1 MKKLKKLSSLLLATV
16 MAVSALFIPGTSFAG
31 DYEASLAKAG
41 FTSSYIAVLS
51 KLHSKYPNW
60 NFMPLET
67 NLSLDEAVS
76 SERRKHS
83 PAAYSK
89 NGIKRSKRL
98 FVPLLR
104 LLCKRQLCYPRGK
117 DLGFRLRSGG

>member
-16 MAVSALFIPGTSFAG
+16 MAISALFIPGTSFAG

-41 FTSSYIAVLS
+41 FTSSYIAALS

-83 PAAYSK
+83 QQLIQKRNQTKQKAICAAAP
-89 NGIKRSKRL
+89 IAM
-98 FVPLLR
+98 
-104 LLCKRQLCYPRGK
+104 
-117 DLGFRLRSGG
+117 